1 MGRIRI
7 GRNAGRANLASLA
20 RWCYVGSMAEPV
32 SISEAKTQ
40 LSRLVAAAERGEE
53 VTIRRGNRPVVRLVP
68 IDAPDKP
75 RRKVVGA
82 LAGQI
87 VIADDFDELGP
98 EWDDYR

>member
-1 MGRIRI
+1 
-7 GRNAGRANLASLA
+7 
-20 RWCYVGSMAEPV
+20 MAEPV

-40 LSRLVAAAERGEE
+40 LSRLIAAAENGED
-53 VTIRRGNRPVVRLVP
+53 VTIRRGSRPVVRIVP
-68 IDAPDKP
+68 IDPPDTP

-98 EWDDYR
+98 EWDEYR

>member
-1 MGRIRI
+1 MGQ
-7 GRNAGRANLASLA
+7 
-20 RWCYVGSMAEPV
+20 PV

-53 VTIRRGNRPVVRLVP
+53 VTIRRGARPVVRLVP
-68 IDAPDKP
+68 IDAPDTP

-98 EWDDYR
+98 EWDDYAGCRGTTATPSTGC